1 MRVACVQIS
10 SVEQARIVQ
19 LSMDTGSNRSV
30 YRTAWLVECLAR

>member
-10 SVEQARIVQ
+10 PVEQARMIQ

-30 YRTAWLVECLAR
+30 YHTAWLVVCLAR